1 VLFNSLGFLIFLP
14 LVLCGYYLL
23 NHRWQNYLLLAA
35 SLFFYAC
42 WNWRF
47 VFLLLLTVVVD
58 FYVARLL
65 ESMQQRGAP
74 PARRKLVLAV
84 SMATN
89 LVVLGFFKYFDFFST
104 SMQALLNSL
113 GLSVGTHTLNIILP
127 VGISFYTFQ
136 SMSYTIDVYRGELP
150 ATKSFLD
157 FTLFVCF
164 FPHLVAGPIMRAVDM
179 LPQVIQ
185 PRKVTHQQIHDGLY
199 LIVWGYWKKVFVADN
214 LAPVVNHIF
223 SLPRASGFE
232 TLMGVYAFAVQIY
245 CDFSGYTDIARGVAK
260 LMGFELILN
269 FNLPYFSRSPR
280 EFWTRWHISLSNWL
294 RNYLY
299 IPLGGNREGVTKT
312 QRNLM
317 ITMVLGGLWH
327 GAAWNF
333 VFWGFYHGLL
343 LVIHRA
349 LQPLLAFVKAASHAG
364 NFLLISLEVFLMFQL
379 TCYGWL
385 LFRAESFAQIRD
397 MSAALMH
404 PLDNVDP
411 SLAWKVAIFLVPLIL
426 IEFIQYVSGKW
437 NLLDFTWMP
446 MELKSAALAVVAYCI
461 LFHAAQPQAFIYFQF

>member
-1 VLFNSLGFLIFLP
+1 VLFNSLGFLVFLP
-14 LVLCGYYLL
+14 IVIAVYWLL
-23 NHRWQNYLLLAA
+23 NHRWQNYFLLAA

-42 WNWRF
+42 WDWRF

-58 FYVARLL
+58 FLVARSL

-74 PARRKLVLAV
+74 TARRKLVLAL

-89 LVVLGFFKYFDFFST
+89 LAVLGFFKYYDFFASSFQT
-104 SMQALLNSL
+104 LLQSL
-113 GLSVGTHTLNIILP
+113 GLGIGIHALNIILP

-179 LPQVIQ
+179 MPQVTQ
-185 PRKVTHQQIHDGLY
+185 PRRVTRQQILDGFY
-199 LIVWGYWKKVFVADN
+199 LIMWGYWKKVFVADN
-214 LAPVVNHIF
+214 LAPVANHVF
-223 SLPRASGFE
+223 ALPRATGFE
-232 TLMGVYAFAVQIY
+232 TLIGVYAFAIQIY

-269 FNLPYFSRSPR
+269 FNLPYFSTSPR

-299 IPLGGNREGVTKT
+299 IPLGGNRQSGAKT
-312 QRNLM
+312 HRNLM

-333 VFWGFYHGLL
+333 AFWGFYQGFL
-343 LVIHRA
+343 LVVHRL
-349 LQPLLAFVKAASHAG
+349 LQPLLALVKVTSSVKHGVLIAIEA
-364 NFLLISLEVFLMFQL
+364 LLTFQL

-385 LFRAESFAQIRD
+385 LFRAGSFSQIRD
-397 MSAALMH
+397 MSFALLH
-404 PLDNVDP
+404 PIDDFDP
-411 SLAWKVAIFLVPLIL
+411 ALAWKVGMFATPLLL
-426 IEFIQYVSGKW
+426 IELVQYTTGKW
-437 NLLDFTWMP
+437 NIFDFSWMP
-446 MELKSAALAVVAYCI
+446 IELKSAALAVVTYCV